1 MFAVI
6 SKDAGGA
13 ELAIRFALIQKEDLS
28 LALSGPAIEIFKKK
42 LNKVKI
48 ISRAEAIRQSDW
60 VLCSTGTSGNFEK
73 DGLILAKKNKKK
85 VISILDHWVG
95 YRSRFIKK
103 QKLFLP
109 NEIWVTDKY
118 ALKIL
123 KKENFSTKIVFK
135 NNLYFDEFRIKNR
148 LFKNKKNKPI
158 GKNVIFL
165 SEKVNPKFN
174 KNYNNDQCIKY
185 FFNNLPYLKIKI
197 QQITIRFHP
206 REKIRKLKWL
216 TDFPTKILI
225 SKNKHVFDDIL
236 QNDIIVGINTVA
248 LVLGLI
254 AKKKVISCIP
264 TKKDKCVLPHKKIL
278 DFKKII
284 YIQKKLNSI

>member
-6 SKDAGGA
+6 RKDAGGA
-13 ELAIRFALIQKEDLS
+13 ELAIRFALIQKEDFC

-174 KNYNNDQCIKY
+174 KNYNNDQCIKF

-197 QQITIRFHP
+197 QQITIRFHL
-206 REKIRKLKWL
+206 REK
-216 TDFPTKILI
+216 
-225 SKNKHVFDDIL
+225 
-236 QNDIIVGINTVA
+236 
-248 LVLGLI
+248 
-254 AKKKVISCIP
+254 
-264 TKKDKCVLPHKKIL
+264 
-278 DFKKII
+278 
-284 YIQKKLNSI
+284 